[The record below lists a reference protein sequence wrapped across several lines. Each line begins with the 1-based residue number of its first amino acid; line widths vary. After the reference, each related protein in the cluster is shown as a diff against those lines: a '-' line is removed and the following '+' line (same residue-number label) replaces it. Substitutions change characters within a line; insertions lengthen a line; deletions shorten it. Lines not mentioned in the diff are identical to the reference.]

1 MNKYEYKTQNWSYI
15 KNELIQIDKL
25 LKRKITVYLIG
36 GSAMSFYGIKDS
48 TKDIDALFENQYDCA
63 EFFNA
68 ITKLGYETS
77 EQYFPPVIQM
87 EATFFVYKDD
97 EIWIDLFVKNVMN
110 KFELT
115 HSIKNRSVKTDLPT
129 KKLNVNCLDK
139 NDIFLFKSIT
149 PRERDEDDCIL
160 LLSKSE
166 IDFKIIREEIN
177 TQSIKHKELKNDFNN
192 KMKKLE
198 EKGYH
203 VEYVE

>member
-1 MNKYEYKTQNWSYI
+1 MNNYEYNTQNWSYI

-25 LKRKITVYLIG
+25 LKKKITVYLIG

-115 HSIKNRSVKTDLPT
+115 NSIKNRSVKTDLPT

-149 PRERDEDDCIL
+149 PRERDEDDLII

-166 IDFKIIREEIN
+166 IDFNIIHEEIN
-177 TQSIKHKELKNDFNN
+177 KQTDKHRELKSDFNN

-198 EKGYH
+198 DKGYH
-203 VEYVE
+203 VEYVK

>member
-1 MNKYEYKTQNWSYI
+1 M
-15 KNELIQIDKL
+15 
-25 LKRKITVYLIG
+25 YLIG

-48 TKDIDALFENQYDCA
+48 TKDIDALFENQYDCT

-68 ITKLGYETS
+68 ITKLGYEAS
-77 EQYFPPVIQM
+77 EQYFPPVVQM

-115 HSIKNRSVKTDLPT
+115 QSIKNHSVKTDLPT
-129 KKLNVNCLDK
+129 TKLNINCLDK

-149 PRERDEDDCIL
+149 PRERDEDDIIL

-166 IDFKIIREEIN
+166 IDFKIIHKEIN
-177 TQSIKHKELKNDFNN
+177 DQSTRHKELKDDFNN

-198 EKGYH
+198 GRGYR
-203 VEYVE
+203 VQYVK

>member
-1 MNKYEYKTQNWSYI
+1 MNKYEYNTQNWNYI
-15 KNELIQIDKL
+15 KNELVKVDRL
-25 LKRKITVYLIG
+25 LKKKITVYLIG

-63 EFFNA
+63 DFFNA
-68 ITKLGYETS
+68 ITKLGYKTS

-87 EATFFVYKDD
+87 EATFFVYKDE

-115 HSIKNRSVKTDLPT
+115 NSIKNRSVKTDLPT

-149 PRERDEDDCIL
+149 PRERDEDDLIL

-166 IDFKIIREEIN
+166 IDFKIIHEEIN
-177 TQSIKHKELKNDFNN
+177 NQSIKHKELKKDFNN

-198 EKGYH
+198 EKGYR
-203 VEYVE
+203 VEYVK

>member
-1 MNKYEYKTQNWSYI
+1 MNKYEYNTQNWSYI
-15 KNELIQIDKL
+15 KEEL
-25 LKRKITVYLIG
+25 LKVDNILTKEVDVYLIG
-36 GSAMSFYGIKDS
+36 GSALSFYKIKDS

-63 EFFNA
+63 EFFNS
-68 ITKLGYETS
+68 IIKLGYETS
-77 EQYFPPVIQM
+77 EQYYPPVIQM

-115 HSIKNRSVKTDLPT
+115 NSIKKRSIKTDLPT
-129 KKLNVNCLDK
+129 KKLNVSCLDK
-139 NDIFLFKSIT
+139 NDIFMFKSVT
-149 PRERDEDDCIL
+149 PRERDEDDLVL

-166 IDFKIIREEIN
+166 IDFKTIHEEIN
-177 TQSIKHKELKNDFNN
+177 NQSAKHKELKDDFNN

-203 VEYVE
+203 VEYVK

>member
-1 MNKYEYKTQNWSYI
+1 MNKYEYNTQNWSYI

-25 LKRKITVYLIG
+25 LKTKITVYLIG

-68 ITKLGYETS
+68 ITELGYETS

-87 EATFFVYKDD
+87 EAAFFVYKDD
-97 EIWIDLFVKNVMN
+97 DIWIDLFVKNVMN

-115 HSIKNRSVKTDLPT
+115 QSIKNRSIKTDLPT
-129 KKLNVNCLDK
+129 TKLNVNCLDK

-149 PRERDEDDCIL
+149 PRERDEDDLIL
-160 LLSKSE
+160 LLSKLE
-166 IDFKIIREEIN
+166 IDFKII
-177 TQSIKHKELKNDFNN
+177 HKRTTRHKNRKSAIIPSMD
-192 KMKKLE
+192 
-198 EKGYH
+198 
-203 VEYVE
+203 

>member
-25 LKRKITVYLIG
+25 LKNKITVYLIG
-36 GSAMSFYGIKDS
+36 GSAMSFYKIKDS

-63 EFFNA
+63 DFFNA

-115 HSIKNRSVKTDLPT
+115 ESIKKRSIKTDLPT

-139 NDIFLFKSIT
+139 NDIFMFKSIT
-149 PRERDEDDCIL
+149 PRERDEDDLVL

-166 IDFKIIREEIN
+166 IDFKIIHEEIKIN
-177 TQSIKHKELKNDFNN
+177 LLSIKNLKMILTT
-192 KMKKLE
+192 K
-198 EKGYH
+198 
-203 VEYVE
+203 

>member
-1 MNKYEYKTQNWSYI
+1 MNKYEYNTQNWSYI

-25 LKRKITVYLIG
+25 LKKKITVYLIG

-63 EFFNA
+63 DFFNA

-77 EQYFPPVIQM
+77 EQYFPPVVQM

-115 HSIKNRSVKTDLPT
+115 QSIKNRSIKTDLPT
-129 KKLNVNCLDK
+129 TKLNVNCLDK

-149 PRERDEDDCIL
+149 PRERDEDDLIL

-166 IDFKIIREEIN
+166 IDFKIIHKEIDN
-177 TQSIKHKELKNDFNN
+177 QSINHEELKNDFNN
-192 KMKKLE
+192 KMKRLE
-198 EKGYH
+198 EKGYR

>member
-1 MNKYEYKTQNWSYI
+1 MNRYEYKTQNWSYI

-25 LKRKITVYLIG
+25 LKNKITVYLIG
-36 GSAMSFYGIKDS
+36 GSAMSFYGIKDA

-77 EQYFPPVIQM
+77 EQYFPPVIKM

-115 HSIKNRSVKTDLPT
+115 QSIKNRSIQTDLPT

-149 PRERDEDDCIL
+149 PRERDEDDLIL

-166 IDFKIIREEIN
+166 IDFKIIHEEIN
-177 TQSIKHKELKNDFNN
+177 NQSIKHKELKNDFNN
-192 KMKKLE
+192 KMKNIE
-198 EKGYH
+198 EKGYR
-203 VEYVE
+203 VEYVK

>member
-1 MNKYEYKTQNWSYI
+1 MNKYEYSTQNWGYI

-25 LKRKITVYLIG
+25 LKKKITVYLIG

-48 TKDIDALFENQYDCA
+48 TKDIDALFENQNDCA
-63 EFFNA
+63 GFFNA

-115 HSIKNRSVKTDLPT
+115 QSIKNRSIKTNLPT
-129 KKLNVNCLDK
+129 TKLNVNCLNK

-149 PRERDEDDCIL
+149 PRERDEDDLIL

-166 IDFKIIREEIN
+166 IDFKIIHEEIN
-177 TQSIKHKELKNDFNN
+177 NQSIKYKELKKDFNK
-192 KMKKLE
+192 KMSMLE
-198 EKGYH
+198 ARGYH
-203 VEYVE
+203 IEHVE

>member
-1 MNKYEYKTQNWSYI
+1 MNKYEYSTQNWGYI
-15 KNELIQIDKL
+15 KNELIQIDEL
-25 LKRKITVYLIG
+25 LKKKITVYLIG

-48 TKDIDALFENQYDCA
+48 TKDIDVLFEHRYDCA
-63 EFFNA
+63 EFFNV

-115 HSIKNRSVKTDLPT
+115 QSIKNRSKKTDLPT

-149 PRERDEDDCIL
+149 PRERDEDDLIL

-166 IDFKIIREEIN
+166 IDFKIIHEEIN
-177 TQSIKHKELKNDFNN
+177 NQSIRHKELKTDFNN
-192 KMKKLE
+192 KMKKIE

-203 VEYVE
+203 VEYVK